1 LREDGLATASA
12 THHGGKLCLARL
24 ALPETLIEEWIFD
37 AHRDT
42 AACIQRCD
50 YCMELQRYDLSDK
63 RQRFRLNRR
72 AVHVYEKPISILPRV
87 HAVRRCHCAALQL
100 SSQNASTRCAIDF
113 GERTARLYGN
123 KTSIGSRRHAW
134 LIIG

>member
-24 ALPETLIEEWIFD
+24 ALPETLIEEWIFG

-72 AVHVYEKPISILPRV
+72 AVHVYEKPISILHEYTRFV
-87 HAVRRCHCAALQL
+87 VAIALL
-100 SSQNASTRCAIDF
+100 SSCRPKTRRRGVRSTSASVLRVCTGIRRASARAGTR
-113 GERTARLYGN
+113 
-123 KTSIGSRRHAW
+123 GS
-134 LIIG
+134 